1 MIFQIT
7 DNPDQVSFSDSFFRI
22 LPNLDLSLVYN
33 LSFLRPME
41 AAATTQCTQKYFVYS
56 FQHSRLMMMI

>member
-7 DNPDQVSFSDSFFRI
+7 DNPDQVSFSDFFLEFFRI
-22 LPNLDLSLVYN
+22 LT
-33 LSFLRPME
+33 FLLFTICLFE
-41 AAATTQCTQKYFVYS
+41 AYGGRHYYECTQKYFVYS